1 MILDKKPLTLGEVKK
16 YVEGLE
22 SKEPLMEYLKKF
34 GKLSSEEA
42 IKLKEALVSLNNP
55 KIREEGIVKAVD
67 FLPKDVEDV
76 NKIFSDSN
84 LNDEEANA
92 LLKVIKG
99 N

>member
-22 SKEPLMEYLKKF
+22 NKEPLAEYLKKF